1 MAALSNVSK
10 HIGGLTYRATLLGLT
25 ELHQVS
31 SIGRL
36 ELRVMSVA
44 MSVVMVVVKLGNDG
58 SGNGSGDIVDGS
70 GVGGGDVGGD
80 GDGGGGDDG
89 GGGCLLSRT
98 LCSLLIFVSFQ
109 DLTLAGCL
117 PRRPSILS
125 GPWSLALGIS
135 SAWLLTTS
143 SKNLC
148 LRQNLY
154 DT

>member
-1 MAALSNVSK
+1 M
-10 HIGGLTYRATLLGLT
+10 
-25 ELHQVS
+25 
-31 SIGRL
+31 
-36 ELRVMSVA
+36 A
-44 MSVVMVVVKLGNDG
+44 MSVVMVVKLGGDG

-70 GVGGGDVGGD
+70 GDGCGDVGGD
-80 GDGGGGDDG
+80 GDGGGGGDGGGRGG

-98 LCSLLIFVSFQ
+98 LCSLLTFVSFQ

-135 SAWLLTTS
+135 SAWLLITS
-143 SKNLC
+143 SKNLF
-148 LRQNLY
+148 LRQSLY